1 MGKVA
6 RILILAVLVLL
17 QLLFGVPEY
26 LLGTEDYWLRAL
38 TYSFFH
44 ANWWHL
50 AVNGLAVWTV
60 YKHPCKPCRDLLFPF
75 IIAVVVYPLSF
86 RPVIGFSNVL
96 YAALG
101 LRTPTLKSRWW
112 RQTPVFIFL
121 AVTLAMVFIPQ
132 FSATTH
138 IAAFLLGMGAAAT
151 KRLFQDLTSDCRRY
165 L

>member
-1 MGKVA
+1 MV
-6 RILILAVLVLL
+6 RIVLILLLVTLQAV
-17 QLLFGVPEY
+17 FGIPAFISD
-26 LLGTEDYWLRAL
+26 GPYWQRAL
-38 TYSFFH
+38 LYSFFH

-50 AVNGLAVWTV
+50 AVNCLALWTI

-75 IIAVVVYPLSF
+75 IIAVAVYPLSF

-101 LRTPTLKSRWW
+101 LRTPSLRSRWW
-112 RQTPVFIFL
+112 KQTPVIVFL
-121 AVTLAMVFIPQ
+121 IVTLAMVFIPR

-138 IAAFLLGMGAAAT
+138 IAAFLLGMGGAAIGRFH
-151 KRLFQDLTSDCRRY
+151 KSLTDDFRRY